1 MAAIF
6 VLIKASPAVRPSGH
20 LAPLEARLHLREHFA
35 VNVAVAGGLL
45 LLQDL
50 GGGRYT
56 VDALLKK
63 AS

>member
-1 MAAIF
+1 M
-6 VLIKASPAVRPSGH
+6 
-20 LAPLEARLHLREHFA
+20 REHFA

-56 VDALLKK
+56 VDAWLKK